1 MLAWICK
8 SFAAGLCGALAH
20 TGLMF
25 VKSSLGLLPSFDPY
39 AALQAALASWPFAA
53 AHPALA
59 WALSFVSGATVLGLL
74 FGRLYT
80 RLPGRTGVAKGAIF
94 GACAWLPMGAL
105 LFPAIGLGPFGW
117 SAGLGGAAALL
128 SLAMLVIYGGVMG
141 AAYAALARWPGD

>member
-25 VKSSLGLLPSFDPY
+25 VKSTFGLLPSFDPY
-39 AALQAALASWPFAA
+39 AALQAALATWPLAA

-59 WALSFVSGATVLGLL
+59 WALSFVSGATVLGLV

-80 RLPGRTGVAKGAIF
+80 RLPGRTGAAKGVIF
-94 GACAWLPMGAL
+94 GACAWFPMGAL

-117 SAGLGGAAALL
+117 AADLGIAAALL
-128 SLAMLVIYGGVMG
+128 SLTMLVVYGGVMG
-141 AAYAALARWPGD
+141 AAYAAFARLPGA